1 MMPMAHHQLN
11 DIQRQAKEQ
20 ELQQRQQNNEAL
32 QALRKDQTLSEA
44 VAEMRRQF
52 HNLRRRRFNLN

>member
-1 MMPMAHHQLN
+1 MMPMAHHHLN
-11 DIQRQAKEQ
+11 DIQRQAREQ
-20 ELQQRQQNNEAL
+20 ELQQRQQNREAL
-32 QALRKDQTLSEA
+32 ESLRKEQSLGEA